1 MIDLTAVNDRFNHI
15 NHVVSPVDSG
25 RYDGSILR
33 DIAHIQIISN
43 VVNAV
48 FLRGG
53 CRCCGVRVLRNQNR
67 ALVNQI
73 LRCVGF
79 HGRVS
84 PGTDEFHLHGRGRAN
99 ALRTE
104 EKCRVAGDNFCEGIS
119 AYITDDRFVSLD
131 LAVIDHFLQ
140 LHTSGNACQI
150 PAFINRRESVNS
162 II

>member
-1 MIDLTAVNDRFNHI
+1 M
-15 NHVVSPVDSG
+15 
-25 RYDGSILR
+25 
-33 DIAHIQIISN
+33 
-43 VVNAV
+43 
-48 FLRGG
+48 
-53 CRCCGVRVLRNQNR
+53 LRNQNR
-67 ALVNQI
+67 ALVDQI
-73 LRCVGF
+73 LRRVGF

-140 LHTSGNACQI
+140 LHASGNACQI